1 MRLAL
6 SILMLLTCG
15 MSLIAGGATE
25 GAVATDPTDLSWKDI
40 ERAARSTR
48 VNFYM
53 WGGSAVINSWIDTF
67 VARRLR
73 ELYDIDLRR
82 VPMDAAVF
90 VNKLLTEKQAGR
102 QTGVID
108 LLWINGENF
117 RNAREAD
124 LLFGPYAAR
133 LPNFRDYVDPQTVAF
148 DFGFPVEGYE
158 SPYGRAQFVFEY
170 DSAKTP
176 TPPRSYQELMTWI
189 RRNPGRFTYPQ
200 PPDFTGSAFIRQVFY
215 AVTGGY
221 EQYMRRFD
229 EQLLERTSPELWKF
243 LRGIK
248 PFLWEQ
254 GRTYPKDIAALDTL
268 FERGEVDFN
277 MSYHQTHAQNK
288 ILTGQYRPSV
298 RSFVMTDGSLF
309 NTHFTAIPFNAPNK
323 AGAMVTAN
331 FLLSPEAQY
340 SKNDPANWG
349 DFTVLDVSLLPA
361 EERSRFGALD
371 LGEATVGLEELAR
384 YGVPEIPSAYLE
396 QLERG
401 WDENVLRG
409 E

>member
-1 MRLAL
+1 
-6 SILMLLTCG
+6 
-15 MSLIAGGATE
+15 MSLTAGGTAEVASATNP
-25 GAVATDPTDLSWKDI
+25 ANASWEEV
-40 ERAARSTR
+40 ERAARSSR

-53 WGGSAVINSWIDTF
+53 WGGSAVINDWIDTY
-67 VARRLR
+67 VAGRLR
-73 ELYDIDLRR
+73 ELYDIELRR

-102 QTGVID
+102 QSGVMD

-117 RNAREAD
+117 KNAREAG
-124 LLFGPYAAR
+124 LLFGPFSQR
-133 LPNFRDYVDPQTVAF
+133 LPNFRDYVDSETVAF

-170 DSAKTP
+170 DSAKIP
-176 TPPRSYQELMTWI
+176 SPPLSYRELESWI

-215 AVTGGY
+215 AVTGGHG
-221 EQYMRRFD
+221 QYMGGFD
-229 EQLLERTSPELWKF
+229 QELFARKSPELWRF
-243 LRGIK
+243 LRELR
-248 PFLWEQ
+248 PFLWQQ

-288 ILTGQYRPSV
+288 ILTGQYTPSV
-298 RSFVMTDGSLF
+298 RTFVMTDGSLF

-323 AGAMVTAN
+323 PGALVAAN
-331 FLLSPEAQY
+331 FLLSPDAQY

-349 DFTVLDVSLLPA
+349 DFTVLDVSRLPA
-361 EERSRFGALD
+361 GERSRFAALD
-371 LGEATVGLEELAR
+371 LGEATVSLEDLAR
-384 YGVPEIPSAYLE
+384 HGVPEIPSGYLE

-401 WDENVLRG
+401 WEENVLRA